1 MQEHFID
8 EPIQSSV
15 TACSEALLPHYLH
28 HFWSEKMKNSEKQ
41 GWARDSKGIALP
53 DCILHA
59 AKDANAGFETIQLF
73 RKEVMKERGEK
84 KDRKKPVQPAKKTSR
99 KRTHEEDSDYCEC
112 CVFCQQIWLQVQ
124 TFGLF

>member
-15 TACSEALLPHYLH
+15 TACSEALLLHYLH
-28 HFWSEKMKNSEKQ
+28 HFWSEKMKSSEKQ
-41 GWARDSKGIALP
+41 GWARDSKGIAFP

-84 KDRKKPVQPAKKTSR
+84 DRKKPVQPAKKTSR

-112 CVFCQQIWLQVQ
+112 RVFCQQIWLEVQ

>member
-1 MQEHFID
+1 MQEHFTD

-53 DCILHA
+53 DCVLHA

-99 KRTHEEDSDYCEC
+99 KRTHEEDSDYCE
-112 CVFCQQIWLQVQ
+112 
-124 TFGLF
+124 

>member
-53 DCILHA
+53 DCVLHA

-112 CVFCQQIWLQVQ
+112 RVFCQQIWLEVQ